1 MAEESLQERNERA
14 LNATSTDELEE
25 LAEDEDEDV
34 RLRVARNA
42 NTPASVLEQLAADEN
57 WQVRFN
63 VAENMNTPLSVLE
76 KLAEDDERDIR
87 NYVSK
92 NENTSVSALEKL
104 ADDKDDYLR
113 INVAEHKNTSVSVL
127 EKLAVDENWQVREK
141 VAEHKNTSVS
151 LLEKLGN
158 DEEQAVRYWVAQNEN
173 TPVSVLEKL
182 AGDEEED
189 IRQQVAENKS
199 TPVSVLQKMGMSKD
213 STRNEQDTVSNKYE
227 LTMGRIGGEVVV
239 GSITKEQY
247 DYWVNKN
254 DDEIY
259 QHFLE
264 DDIEESE
271 VPSDAWIGN
280 RWFEMDNVEHL
291 NGCELSI
298 ANSINVWSTGNERT
312 CVFECDLDEG
322 TLEKEEVKIQLN
334 EVNFKELKEGYYFMY
349 HPLEKGG
356 LTIEIA
362 TENEFDPKMLTLI
375 CTEFVMPNKKG
386 CFISSVDYE
395 GGDVI
400 EGDGFCDG
408 DFTDTHWVEFFK
420 V

>member
-1 MAEESLQERNERA
+1 MAEENVESREEKARNS
-14 LNATSTDELEE
+14 TSSEE
-25 LAEDEDEDV
+25 LKKLSEDDESYV
-34 RLRVARNA
+34 RSIVYENL
-42 NTPASVLEQLAADEN
+42 NTPS
-57 WQVRFN
+57 
-63 VAENMNTPLSVLE
+63 SVLE
-76 KLAEDDERDIR
+76 KLADDDDYSVRYGVAQNKNTPVSVLKKLANDDDYFVR
-87 NYVSK
+87 NGVA
-92 NENTSVSALEKL
+92 ENNNIPVLLLEKL
-104 ADDKDDYLR
+104 ADDDEESVR
-113 INVAEHKNTSVSVL
+113 RRVAENK
-127 EKLAVDENWQVREK
+127 
-141 VAEHKNTSVS
+141 
-151 LLEKLGN
+151 
-158 DEEQAVRYWVAQNEN
+158 N
-173 TPVSVLEKL
+173 TPVSVLEK
-182 AGDEEED
+182 
-189 IRQQVAENKS
+189 
-199 TPVSVLQKMGMSKD
+199 MGMSED
-213 STRNEQDTVSNKYE
+213 STRNEQNSVNNKYE

-356 LTIEIA
+356 LTIEIE
-362 TENEFDPKMLTLI
+362 TENEFDSKMLTLI

-408 DFTDTHWVEFFK
+408 DFTDTHWVEFSK
-420 V
+420 YKLLSIVLS

>member
-1 MAEESLQERNERA
+1 MAEENVELREEKARNS
-14 LNATSTDELEE
+14 TSSEE
-25 LAEDEDEDV
+25 LKKLSEDDESYV
-34 RLRVARNA
+34 RSLVSENS
-42 NTPASVLEQLAADEN
+42 NTPS
-57 WQVRFN
+57 
-63 VAENMNTPLSVLE
+63 SVLE
-76 KLAEDDERDIR
+76 KLADDDDYSVRYGVAQNKNTPVSVLKKLADDDDYFVR
-87 NYVSK
+87 NGVA
-92 NENTSVSALEKL
+92 ENNNIPVLLLEKL
-104 ADDKDDYLR
+104 ADDDEESVR
-113 INVAEHKNTSVSVL
+113 RRVAE
-127 EKLAVDENWQVREK
+127 
-141 VAEHKNTSVS
+141 
-151 LLEKLGN
+151 
-158 DEEQAVRYWVAQNEN
+158 NEN

-182 AGDEEED
+182 
-189 IRQQVAENKS
+189 
-199 TPVSVLQKMGMSKD
+199 GMSED
-213 STRNEQDTVSNKYE
+213 STRNEQDVGKKKYE

-247 DYWVNKN
+247 DYWVDKN
-254 DDEIY
+254 DEEIY

-298 ANSINVWSTGNERT
+298 ANSIDVWSTGNERT

-334 EVNFKELKEGYYFMY
+334 EVNFKELKEGYYFLY

-356 LTIEIA
+356 LTIEIE
-362 TENEFDPKMLTLI
+362 TENEFDSKMLTLI

-386 CFISSVDYE
+386 SFISSVDYE
-395 GGDVI
+395 GGSVI

>member
-1 MAEESLQERNERA
+1 MAEENVELRVEKARNS
-14 LNATSTDELEE
+14 TSSEE
-25 LAEDEDEDV
+25 LKKLSEDDESYV
-34 RLRVARNA
+34 RSLVSENS
-42 NTPASVLEQLAADEN
+42 NTPS
-57 WQVRFN
+57 
-63 VAENMNTPLSVLE
+63 SVLE
-76 KLAEDDERDIR
+76 KLADDDDYSVRYGVAQNKNTPVSVLKKLADDDDYFVR
-87 NYVSK
+87 NGVA
-92 NENTSVSALEKL
+92 ENNNIPVLLLEKL
-104 ADDKDDYLR
+104 ADDDEESVR
-113 INVAEHKNTSVSVL
+113 RRVAE
-127 EKLAVDENWQVREK
+127 
-141 VAEHKNTSVS
+141 
-151 LLEKLGN
+151 
-158 DEEQAVRYWVAQNEN
+158 NEN

-182 AGDEEED
+182 
-189 IRQQVAENKS
+189 
-199 TPVSVLQKMGMSKD
+199 GMSED
-213 STRNEQDTVSNKYE
+213 STRNEQDVGKKKYE

-247 DYWVNKN
+247 DYWVDKN
-254 DDEIY
+254 DEEIY

-298 ANSINVWSTGNERT
+298 ANNIEVWVEGNERS
-312 CVFECDLDEG
+312 CVFECDLGESKLKKG
-322 TLEKEEVKIQLN
+322 EITIKLNKIN
-334 EVNFKELKEGYYFMY
+334 WKELEEGYYFLY

-356 LTIEIA
+356 LTIEIE
-362 TENEFDPKMLTLI
+362 TENEFDSKMLTLI

-386 CFISSVDYE
+386 SFISSVDYE
-395 GGDVI
+395 GGSVI

>member
-1 MAEESLQERNERA
+1 MAEENVESREEKARNS
-14 LNATSTDELEE
+14 TSSEE
-25 LAEDEDEDV
+25 LKKLSEDDESYVRSIVSENLNTPSSVLEKLADDDDYSVRYGVAQNKNTHVSVLKKLANDDDYFVRNGVAENNNIPVLLLEKLADDEEESV
-34 RLRVARNA
+34 RRRVAENK
-42 NTPASVLEQLAADEN
+42 NTPASVLE
-57 WQVRFN
+57 
-63 VAENMNTPLSVLE
+63 
-76 KLAEDDERDIR
+76 
-87 NYVSK
+87 
-92 NENTSVSALEKL
+92 
-104 ADDKDDYLR
+104 
-113 INVAEHKNTSVSVL
+113 
-127 EKLAVDENWQVREK
+127 
-141 VAEHKNTSVS
+141 
-151 LLEKLGN
+151 KLG
-158 DEEQAVRYWVAQNEN
+158 
-173 TPVSVLEKL
+173 
-182 AGDEEED
+182 
-189 IRQQVAENKS
+189 
-199 TPVSVLQKMGMSKD
+199 MSED
-213 STRNEQDTVSNKYE
+213 STSDEQDVGKKKYE
-227 LTMGRIGGEVVV
+227 VTLNGIGGEVVV

-247 DYWVNKN
+247 DYWANKN

-356 LTIEIA
+356 LTIEIE

-395 GGDVI
+395 GCDVI

>member
-1 MAEESLQERNERA
+1 MTEENVELREEKARNS
-14 LNATSTDELEE
+14 TSSEE
-25 LAEDEDEDV
+25 LKKLSEDDESYV
-34 RLRVARNA
+34 RSIVSENL
-42 NTPASVLEQLAADEN
+42 NTPS
-57 WQVRFN
+57 
-63 VAENMNTPLSVLE
+63 SVLE
-76 KLAEDDERDIR
+76 KLADDDDYSVRYGVAQNKNTPVSVLKKLADDDDYFVR
-87 NYVSK
+87 NGVA
-92 NENTSVSALEKL
+92 ENNNIPVLLLEKL
-104 ADDKDDYLR
+104 ADDDEESVR
-113 INVAEHKNTSVSVL
+113 RRVAENK
-127 EKLAVDENWQVREK
+127 
-141 VAEHKNTSVS
+141 
-151 LLEKLGN
+151 
-158 DEEQAVRYWVAQNEN
+158 N
-173 TPVSVLEKL
+173 TPVSVLEK
-182 AGDEEED
+182 
-189 IRQQVAENKS
+189 
-199 TPVSVLQKMGMSKD
+199 MGMSED
-213 STRNEQDTVSNKYE
+213 SIRNEQDTVNNKYE

-334 EVNFKELKEGYYFMY
+334 EVNVKELKEGYYFMY

-356 LTIEIA
+356 LTIEIE

>member
-1 MAEESLQERNERA
+1 MAEENVELRVEKARN
-14 LNATSTDELEE
+14 STLSEE
-25 LAEDEDEDV
+25 LKKLSEDAESYV
-34 RLRVARNA
+34 RSLVSE
-42 NTPASVLEQLAADEN
+42 NTNTAS
-57 WQVRFN
+57 
-63 VAENMNTPLSVLE
+63 SVLE
-76 KLAEDDERDIR
+76 KLADDDDYSVRYGVAQNKNTPVSVLKKLADDDDYFVR
-87 NYVSK
+87 NGVA
-92 NENTSVSALEKL
+92 ENNNIPVLLLEKL
-104 ADDKDDYLR
+104 ADDGEESVR
-113 INVAEHKNTSVSVL
+113 RRVAENK
-127 EKLAVDENWQVREK
+127 
-141 VAEHKNTSVS
+141 
-151 LLEKLGN
+151 
-158 DEEQAVRYWVAQNEN
+158 N
-173 TPVSVLEKL
+173 TPVSVLEK
-182 AGDEEED
+182 
-189 IRQQVAENKS
+189 
-199 TPVSVLQKMGMSKD
+199 MGMSED
-213 STRNEQDTVSNKYE
+213 STRNEQNSVNNKYE

-254 DDEIY
+254 DEEIY

-298 ANSINVWSTGNERT
+298 ANNIEVWVEGNERS
-312 CVFECDLDEG
+312 CVFECDLGENKLKKG
-322 TLEKEEVKIQLN
+322 GITIKLNKIN
-334 EVNFKELKEGYYFMY
+334 WKELEEGYYFLY

-356 LTIEIA
+356 LTIEIE
-362 TENEFDPKMLTLI
+362 TENEFNSKMLTLI

-386 CFISSVDYE
+386 SFISSVDYE
-395 GGDVI
+395 GGNVI

>member
-1 MAEESLQERNERA
+1 MAEENVESREEKARNS
-14 LNATSTDELEE
+14 TSSEE
-25 LAEDEDEDV
+25 LKKLSEDDESYV
-34 RLRVARNA
+34 RSIVSENL
-42 NTPASVLEQLAADEN
+42 NTPS
-57 WQVRFN
+57 
-63 VAENMNTPLSVLE
+63 SVLE
-76 KLAEDDERDIR
+76 KLADDDDYSVRYGVAQNKNTPVSVLKKLANDDDYFVR
-87 NYVSK
+87 NGVA
-92 NENTSVSALEKL
+92 ENNNIPVLLLEKL
-104 ADDKDDYLR
+104 ADDDEESVR
-113 INVAEHKNTSVSVL
+113 RRVAENK
-127 EKLAVDENWQVREK
+127 
-141 VAEHKNTSVS
+141 
-151 LLEKLGN
+151 
-158 DEEQAVRYWVAQNEN
+158 N
-173 TPVSVLEKL
+173 TPVSVLEK
-182 AGDEEED
+182 
-189 IRQQVAENKS
+189 
-199 TPVSVLQKMGMSKD
+199 MGMSED
-213 STRNEQDTVSNKYE
+213 STRNEQDTVNNKYE

-239 GSITKEQY
+239 GSITKEQF
-247 DYWVNKN
+247 DYWVNKS
-254 DDEIY
+254 DDEIF

-271 VPSDAWIGN
+271 VHSDAWIGN

-356 LTIEIA
+356 LTIEIE

>member
-1 MAEESLQERNERA
+1 MAELDLELREQLAENSSSAE
-14 LNATSTDELEE
+14 ELEE
-25 LAEDEDEDV
+25 LAEDDEDYV
-34 RLRVARNA
+34 RTL
-42 NTPASVLEQLAADEN
+42 
-57 WQVRFN
+57 
-63 VAENMNTPLSVLE
+63 VAENSNTPSSLLE
-76 KLAEDDERDIR
+76 KLALDDD
-87 NYVSK
+87 
-92 NENTSVSALEKL
+92 TSVRSGVAVNSNTPSSLLEKL
-104 ADDKDDYLR
+104 ALDDDFVVRYG
-113 INVAEHKNTSVSVL
+113 VAQNNNTP
-127 EKLAVDENWQVREK
+127 
-141 VAEHKNTSVS
+141 VS

-189 IRQQVAENKS
+189 IRQQVVENKN
-199 TPVSVLQKMGMSKD
+199 TPFSVLEKMGMSED
-213 STRNEQDTVSNKYE
+213 STRNEQDTVNNKYE

-254 DDEIY
+254 DNEIY

-271 VPSDAWIGN
+271 VPSVAWIGN

-356 LTIEIA
+356 LTIEIE

>member
-1 MAEESLQERNERA
+1 MAEENVESREEKARNS
-14 LNATSTDELEE
+14 TSSEE
-25 LAEDEDEDV
+25 LKKLSEDDESYV
-34 RLRVARNA
+34 RSIVSENL
-42 NTPASVLEQLAADEN
+42 NTPS
-57 WQVRFN
+57 
-63 VAENMNTPLSVLE
+63 SVLE
-76 KLAEDDERDIR
+76 KLADDDDYSVRYGVAQNKNTPVSVLKKLANDYYYFVR
-87 NYVSK
+87 NGVA
-92 NENTSVSALEKL
+92 ENNNIPVLLLEKL
-104 ADDKDDYLR
+104 ADDDEESVR
-113 INVAEHKNTSVSVL
+113 RRVAENK
-127 EKLAVDENWQVREK
+127 
-141 VAEHKNTSVS
+141 
-151 LLEKLGN
+151 
-158 DEEQAVRYWVAQNEN
+158 N
-173 TPVSVLEKL
+173 TPVSVLEK
-182 AGDEEED
+182 
-189 IRQQVAENKS
+189 
-199 TPVSVLQKMGMSKD
+199 MGMSED
-213 STRNEQDTVSNKYE
+213 STRNEQDTVNNKYE

-356 LTIEIA
+356 LTIEIE

>member
-1 MAEESLQERNERA
+1 MTEENVELRVEKARNS
-14 LNATSTDELEE
+14 TSSEE
-25 LAEDEDEDV
+25 LKKLSEDDESYV
-34 RLRVARNA
+34 RSIVSENS
-42 NTPASVLEQLAADEN
+42 NTPS
-57 WQVRFN
+57 
-63 VAENMNTPLSVLE
+63 SVLE
-76 KLAEDDERDIR
+76 KLADDDDYSVRYGVAQNKNTPVSVLKKLANDDDYFVR
-87 NYVSK
+87 NGVA
-92 NENTSVSALEKL
+92 ENNNIPVLLLEKL
-104 ADDKDDYLR
+104 ADDDEESVR
-113 INVAEHKNTSVSVL
+113 RRVAENK
-127 EKLAVDENWQVREK
+127 
-141 VAEHKNTSVS
+141 
-151 LLEKLGN
+151 
-158 DEEQAVRYWVAQNEN
+158 N
-173 TPVSVLEKL
+173 TPVSVLEK
-182 AGDEEED
+182 
-189 IRQQVAENKS
+189 
-199 TPVSVLQKMGMSKD
+199 MGMSED
-213 STRNEQDTVSNKYE
+213 STRNEQDTVNNKYE
-227 LTMGRIGGEVVV
+227 LTMGRIGGEGVV

-291 NGCELSI
+291 NGCELS
-298 ANSINVWSTGNERT
+298 NVNNIDVLIDGNERSL
-312 CVFECDLDEG
+312 VFECNLGKESIKGIGIKIELNKVDWKG
-322 TLEKEEVKIQLN
+322 LEK
-334 EVNFKELKEGYYFMY
+334 GYYFLY
-349 HPLEKGG
+349 QPLEKGG
-356 LTIEIA
+356 LTIQIE

>member
-1 MAEESLQERNERA
+1 MAEENVESREEKARNS
-14 LNATSTDELEE
+14 TSSEE
-25 LAEDEDEDV
+25 LKKLSEDDESYV
-34 RLRVARNA
+34 RSIVSENL
-42 NTPASVLEQLAADEN
+42 NTPS
-57 WQVRFN
+57 
-63 VAENMNTPLSVLE
+63 SVLE
-76 KLAEDDERDIR
+76 KLADDDDYSVRYGVAQNKNTPVSVLKKLANDDDYFVR
-87 NYVSK
+87 NGVA
-92 NENTSVSALEKL
+92 ENNNIPVLLLEKL
-104 ADDKDDYLR
+104 ADDDEESVR
-113 INVAEHKNTSVSVL
+113 RRVAENK
-127 EKLAVDENWQVREK
+127 
-141 VAEHKNTSVS
+141 
-151 LLEKLGN
+151 
-158 DEEQAVRYWVAQNEN
+158 N
-173 TPVSVLEKL
+173 TPVSVLEK
-182 AGDEEED
+182 
-189 IRQQVAENKS
+189 
-199 TPVSVLQKMGMSKD
+199 MGMSED
-213 STRNEQDTVSNKYE
+213 STRNEQDTVNNKYE

-356 LTIEIA
+356 LTIEIE

-400 EGDGFCDG
+400 DGDGFCDG

>member
-1 MAEESLQERNERA
+1 
-14 LNATSTDELEE
+14 
-25 LAEDEDEDV
+25 
-34 RLRVARNA
+34 
-42 NTPASVLEQLAADEN
+42 
-57 WQVRFN
+57 
-63 VAENMNTPLSVLE
+63 
-76 KLAEDDERDIR
+76 
-87 NYVSK
+87 
-92 NENTSVSALEKL
+92 
-104 ADDKDDYLR
+104 
-113 INVAEHKNTSVSVL
+113 
-127 EKLAVDENWQVREK
+127 
-141 VAEHKNTSVS
+141 
-151 LLEKLGN
+151 
-158 DEEQAVRYWVAQNEN
+158 
-173 TPVSVLEKL
+173 
-182 AGDEEED
+182 
-189 IRQQVAENKS
+189 
-199 TPVSVLQKMGMSKD
+199 MSED
-213 STRNEQDTVSNKYE
+213 STRNEQDTVNNKYE

-356 LTIEIA
+356 LTIEIE

>member
-1 MAEESLQERNERA
+1 MAEENVESREEKARNS
-14 LNATSTDELEE
+14 TSSEE
-25 LAEDEDEDV
+25 LKKLSEDDESYV
-34 RLRVARNA
+34 RSIVSENL
-42 NTPASVLEQLAADEN
+42 NTPS
-57 WQVRFN
+57 
-63 VAENMNTPLSVLE
+63 SVLE
-76 KLAEDDERDIR
+76 KLADDDDYSVRYGVAQNKNTPVSVLKKLANDDDYFVR
-87 NYVSK
+87 NGVA
-92 NENTSVSALEKL
+92 ENNNIPVLLLEKL
-104 ADDKDDYLR
+104 ADDDEESVR
-113 INVAEHKNTSVSVL
+113 RRVAENK
-127 EKLAVDENWQVREK
+127 
-141 VAEHKNTSVS
+141 
-151 LLEKLGN
+151 
-158 DEEQAVRYWVAQNEN
+158 N
-173 TPVSVLEKL
+173 TPVSVLEKI
-182 AGDEEED
+182 G
-189 IRQQVAENKS
+189 KS
-199 TPVSVLQKMGMSKD
+199 ED
-213 STRNEQDTVSNKYE
+213 STRNEQDTVNNKYE

-247 DYWVNKN
+247 HYWVKKN

-298 ANSINVWSTGNERT
+298 ANNIEVWVEGNERS

-356 LTIEIA
+356 LTIEIE

>member
-1 MAEESLQERNERA
+1 MAEESLQVRNERA

-87 NYVSK
+87 NYVAK
-92 NENTSVSALEKL
+92 NENTSVSILEKL

-113 INVAEHKNTSVSVL
+113 INVAEHKNTSVLVLEKLAEDENEYVREAVATNADTPASVL
-127 EKLAVDENWQVREK
+127 EKL
-141 VAEHKNTSVS
+141 
-151 LLEKLGN
+151 
-158 DEEQAVRYWVAQNEN
+158 
-173 TPVSVLEKL
+173 
-182 AGDEEED
+182 
-189 IRQQVAENKS
+189 
-199 TPVSVLQKMGMSKD
+199 GMSED
-213 STRNEQDTVSNKYE
+213 STSDEQDVGKKKYE
-227 LTMGRIGGEVVV
+227 VTLNGIGGEVVV

-247 DYWVNKN
+247 DYWVDKD

-264 DDIEESE
+264 DDIEDSE
-271 VPSDAWIGN
+271 VPSEAWIGN
-280 RWFEMDNVEHL
+280 RWFEMDNIEHL
-291 NGCELSI
+291 NGCELS
-298 ANSINVWSTGNERT
+298 NVNNIDVLIDGNERSL
-312 CVFECDLDEG
+312 VFECNLGKESIKGKGIKIELNKVDWKG
-322 TLEKEEVKIQLN
+322 LEK
-334 EVNFKELKEGYYFMY
+334 GYYFLY
-349 HPLEKGG
+349 QPLEKGG
-356 LTIEIA
+356 LTIQIE

-386 CFISSVDYE
+386 CFISSSVLS
-395 GGDVI
+395 I
-400 EGDGFCDG
+400 FNLF
-408 DFTDTHWVEFFK
+408 FTLSISCLRRSSLM
-420 V
+420 

>member
-1 MAEESLQERNERA
+1 MTEENVELRVEKARNS
-14 LNATSTDELEE
+14 TSSEE
-25 LAEDEDEDV
+25 LKKLSEDDESYV
-34 RLRVARNA
+34 RSLVSENS
-42 NTPASVLEQLAADEN
+42 NTPS
-57 WQVRFN
+57 
-63 VAENMNTPLSVLE
+63 SVLE
-76 KLAEDDERDIR
+76 KLADDDDYSVRYGVAQNKNTPVSVLKKLANDDDYFVR
-87 NYVSK
+87 NGVA
-92 NENTSVSALEKL
+92 ENNNIPVLLLEKL
-104 ADDKDDYLR
+104 ADDDEESVR
-113 INVAEHKNTSVSVL
+113 RRVAENK
-127 EKLAVDENWQVREK
+127 
-141 VAEHKNTSVS
+141 
-151 LLEKLGN
+151 
-158 DEEQAVRYWVAQNEN
+158 N
-173 TPVSVLEKL
+173 TPVSVLEK
-182 AGDEEED
+182 
-189 IRQQVAENKS
+189 
-199 TPVSVLQKMGMSKD
+199 MGMSED
-213 STRNEQDTVSNKYE
+213 STRNEQDTVNNKYE

-291 NGCELSI
+291 NGCELS
-298 ANSINVWSTGNERT
+298 NVNNIDVLIDGNERSL
-312 CVFECDLDEG
+312 VFECNLGKESIKRKG
-322 TLEKEEVKIQLN
+322 IKIELNKVEWKGLEK
-334 EVNFKELKEGYYFMY
+334 GYYFLY
-349 HPLEKGG
+349 QPLEKGG
-356 LTIEIA
+356 LTIQIE

>member
-1 MAEESLQERNERA
+1 MAEENVELRVEKARNS
-14 LNATSTDELEE
+14 TSSEE
-25 LAEDEDEDV
+25 LKKLSEDDESYV
-34 RLRVARNA
+34 RSLVSENS
-42 NTPASVLEQLAADEN
+42 NTPS
-57 WQVRFN
+57 
-63 VAENMNTPLSVLE
+63 SVLE
-76 KLAEDDERDIR
+76 KLADDDDYSVRYGVAQNKNTPVSVLKKLADDDDYFVR
-87 NYVSK
+87 NGVA
-92 NENTSVSALEKL
+92 ENNNIPVLLLEKL
-104 ADDKDDYLR
+104 ADDDEESVR
-113 INVAEHKNTSVSVL
+113 RRVAE
-127 EKLAVDENWQVREK
+127 
-141 VAEHKNTSVS
+141 
-151 LLEKLGN
+151 
-158 DEEQAVRYWVAQNEN
+158 NEN

-182 AGDEEED
+182 
-189 IRQQVAENKS
+189 
-199 TPVSVLQKMGMSKD
+199 GMSED
-213 STRNEQDTVSNKYE
+213 STRNEQDVGKKKYE

-247 DYWVNKN
+247 DYWVDKN
-254 DDEIY
+254 DEEIY

-298 ANSINVWSTGNERT
+298 ANSIDVWSTGNERT

-349 HPLEKGG
+349 QPLEKGG
-356 LTIEIA
+356 LTIQIE

-420 V
+420 VA

>member
-1 MAEESLQERNERA
+1 MAEENVESREEKARNS
-14 LNATSTDELEE
+14 TSSEE
-25 LAEDEDEDV
+25 LKKLSEDDESYV
-34 RLRVARNA
+34 RSIVSENL
-42 NTPASVLEQLAADEN
+42 NTPS
-57 WQVRFN
+57 
-63 VAENMNTPLSVLE
+63 SVLE
-76 KLAEDDERDIR
+76 KLADDDDYSVRYGVAQNKNTPVSVLKKLANDDDYFVR
-87 NYVSK
+87 NGVA
-92 NENTSVSALEKL
+92 ENNNIPVLLLEKL
-104 ADDKDDYLR
+104 ADDDEESVR
-113 INVAEHKNTSVSVL
+113 RRVAENK
-127 EKLAVDENWQVREK
+127 
-141 VAEHKNTSVS
+141 
-151 LLEKLGN
+151 
-158 DEEQAVRYWVAQNEN
+158 N
-173 TPVSVLEKL
+173 TPVSVLEK
-182 AGDEEED
+182 
-189 IRQQVAENKS
+189 
-199 TPVSVLQKMGMSKD
+199 MGMSED
-213 STRNEQDTVSNKYE
+213 STRNEQDTVNNKYE

-356 LTIEIA
+356 LTIEIE

>member
-1 MAEESLQERNERA
+1 MAEENVELRVEKARN
-14 LNATSTDELEE
+14 STLSEE
-25 LAEDEDEDV
+25 LKKLSEDDESYV
-34 RLRVARNA
+34 RSLVSENS
-42 NTPASVLEQLAADEN
+42 NTPS
-57 WQVRFN
+57 
-63 VAENMNTPLSVLE
+63 SVLE
-76 KLAEDDERDIR
+76 KLADDDDYSVRYGVAQNKNTPVSVLKKLADDDDYFVR
-87 NYVSK
+87 NGVA
-92 NENTSVSALEKL
+92 ENNNIPVLLLEKL
-104 ADDKDDYLR
+104 ADDGEESVR
-113 INVAEHKNTSVSVL
+113 RRVAENK
-127 EKLAVDENWQVREK
+127 
-141 VAEHKNTSVS
+141 
-151 LLEKLGN
+151 
-158 DEEQAVRYWVAQNEN
+158 N
-173 TPVSVLEKL
+173 TPVSVLEK
-182 AGDEEED
+182 
-189 IRQQVAENKS
+189 
-199 TPVSVLQKMGMSKD
+199 MGMSED
-213 STRNEQDTVSNKYE
+213 STRNEQDTVNNKYE

-298 ANSINVWSTGNERT
+298 ANNIEVWVEGNERS
-312 CVFECDLDEG
+312 CVFECDLGESKLKKG
-322 TLEKEEVKIQLN
+322 GITIKLNKIN
-334 EVNFKELKEGYYFMY
+334 WKELEEDYYFLY

-356 LTIEIA
+356 LTIEIE

>member
-1 MAEESLQERNERA
+1 MTEENVELRVEKARNS
-14 LNATSTDELEE
+14 TSSEE
-25 LAEDEDEDV
+25 LKKLSEDGESYV
-34 RLRVARNA
+34 RSLVSENS
-42 NTPASVLEQLAADEN
+42 NTPS
-57 WQVRFN
+57 
-63 VAENMNTPLSVLE
+63 SVLE
-76 KLAEDDERDIR
+76 KLADDDDYSVRYGVAQNKNTPVSVLKKLANDDDYFVR
-87 NYVSK
+87 NGVA
-92 NENTSVSALEKL
+92 ENNNIPVLLLEKL
-104 ADDKDDYLR
+104 ADDDEESVR
-113 INVAEHKNTSVSVL
+113 RRVAENK
-127 EKLAVDENWQVREK
+127 
-141 VAEHKNTSVS
+141 
-151 LLEKLGN
+151 
-158 DEEQAVRYWVAQNEN
+158 N
-173 TPVSVLEKL
+173 TPVSVLEK
-182 AGDEEED
+182 
-189 IRQQVAENKS
+189 
-199 TPVSVLQKMGMSKD
+199 MGMSED
-213 STRNEQDTVSNKYE
+213 STRNEQDTVNNKYE

-239 GSITKEQY
+239 GSITKEQF
-247 DYWVNKN
+247 DYWVNKS
-254 DDEIY
+254 DDEIF

-298 ANSINVWSTGNERT
+298 ANNIEVWVEGNERS
-312 CVFECDLDEG
+312 CVFECDLGENKLKKG
-322 TLEKEEVKIQLN
+322 EITIKLNKIN
-334 EVNFKELKEGYYFMY
+334 WKELEEGYYFLY

-356 LTIEIA
+356 LTIEIE

>member
-1 MAEESLQERNERA
+1 MAEENVELRVEKARN
-14 LNATSTDELEE
+14 STLSEE
-25 LAEDEDEDV
+25 LKKLSEDDESYV
-34 RLRVARNA
+34 RSIVSENL
-42 NTPASVLEQLAADEN
+42 NTPS
-57 WQVRFN
+57 
-63 VAENMNTPLSVLE
+63 SVLE
-76 KLAEDDERDIR
+76 KLADDDDYSVRYGVAQNKNTPVSVLKKLANDDDYFVR
-87 NYVSK
+87 NGVA
-92 NENTSVSALEKL
+92 ENNNIPVLLLEKL
-104 ADDKDDYLR
+104 ADDDEESVR
-113 INVAEHKNTSVSVL
+113 RRVAENK
-127 EKLAVDENWQVREK
+127 
-141 VAEHKNTSVS
+141 
-151 LLEKLGN
+151 
-158 DEEQAVRYWVAQNEN
+158 N
-173 TPVSVLEKL
+173 TPVSVLEK
-182 AGDEEED
+182 
-189 IRQQVAENKS
+189 
-199 TPVSVLQKMGMSKD
+199 MGMSED
-213 STRNEQDTVSNKYE
+213 STRNEQDTVNNKYE

-247 DYWVNKN
+247 DYWVGKN
-254 DDEIY
+254 DSDIY

-356 LTIEIA
+356 LTIEIE
-362 TENEFDPKMLTLI
+362 TENEFDSKMLTLI

-386 CFISSVDYE
+386 SFISSVDYE
-395 GGDVI
+395 GGNVI

>member
-1 MAEESLQERNERA
+1 MTEENVELRVEKARNS
-14 LNATSTDELEE
+14 TSSEE
-25 LAEDEDEDV
+25 LKKLSEDDESYV
-34 RLRVARNA
+34 RSIVSENL
-42 NTPASVLEQLAADEN
+42 NTPS
-57 WQVRFN
+57 
-63 VAENMNTPLSVLE
+63 SVLE
-76 KLAEDDERDIR
+76 KLADDDDYSVRYGVAQNKNTPVSVLKKLANDDDYFVR
-87 NYVSK
+87 NGVA
-92 NENTSVSALEKL
+92 ENNNIPVLLLEKL
-104 ADDKDDYLR
+104 ADDEESVR
-113 INVAEHKNTSVSVL
+113 RRVAENK
-127 EKLAVDENWQVREK
+127 
-141 VAEHKNTSVS
+141 
-151 LLEKLGN
+151 
-158 DEEQAVRYWVAQNEN
+158 N
-173 TPVSVLEKL
+173 TPVSVLEK
-182 AGDEEED
+182 
-189 IRQQVAENKS
+189 
-199 TPVSVLQKMGMSKD
+199 MGMSED
-213 STRNEQDTVSNKYE
+213 STRNEQDTVNNKYE

>member
-1 MAEESLQERNERA
+1 MTEENVELRVEKARNS
-14 LNATSTDELEE
+14 TSSEE
-25 LAEDEDEDV
+25 LKKLSEDDESYV
-34 RLRVARNA
+34 RSLVSENS
-42 NTPASVLEQLAADEN
+42 NTPSSVLDKLADDDDYS
-57 WQVRFN
+57 VRYGVAQNKNTPVSVLNKLANDDDYFVRN
-63 VAENMNTPLSVLE
+63 GVAENNNIPVL
-76 KLAEDDERDIR
+76 L
-87 NYVSK
+87 
-92 NENTSVSALEKL
+92 LEKL
-104 ADDKDDYLR
+104 ADDDEESVR
-113 INVAEHKNTSVSVL
+113 RRVAENK
-127 EKLAVDENWQVREK
+127 
-141 VAEHKNTSVS
+141 
-151 LLEKLGN
+151 
-158 DEEQAVRYWVAQNEN
+158 N
-173 TPVSVLEKL
+173 TPVSVLEK
-182 AGDEEED
+182 
-189 IRQQVAENKS
+189 
-199 TPVSVLQKMGMSKD
+199 MGMSED
-213 STRNEQDTVSNKYE
+213 STRNEQDTVNNKYE

-271 VPSDAWIGN
+271 VPSDTWIGN

-334 EVNFKELKEGYYFMY
+334 EVNFKELKEGYYFLY
-349 HPLEKGG
+349 QPLEKGG
-356 LTIEIA
+356 LTIQIE

-420 V
+420 VA